1 MATLAIGDVH
11 GNLSALQSLL
21 QVVLTELGSRD
32 TLVFLGD
39 YIDRGPNSKNCVEEI
54 IRLSQDTQYSVVT
67 LLGNHEEWML
77 ATMHDYTR
85 HSWLL
90 GADAFET
97 VRSYS
102 PSAASLL
109 RQEVDR
115 AGPRL
120 IMDEVEL
127 PYDAFFDVMPASHKR
142 FFEELQLF
150 HRADDTLFVHA
161 GIDPDGGPPEE
172 QDSREL
178 TWGLCHDFPD
188 GYRGLNKVVYGHHD
202 NGVVD
207 DKGWPRPFILNELT
221 YGIDTIRTGVL
232 TAIRMPDGKVFQSDR
247 FRGPP
252 DMV

>member
-1 MATLAIGDVH
+1 MATFAIGDVH
-11 GNLSALQSLL
+11 GNLVALQNLL
-21 QVVLTELGSRD
+21 ELILPELDNGD

-39 YIDRGPNSKNCVEEI
+39 YIDRGPDSKNCVEEI
-54 IRLSQDTQYSVVT
+54 IRLKQDTQLSVVT

-77 ATMHDYTR
+77 ATMRDYAR

-102 PSAASLL
+102 PSAARLL
-109 RQEVDR
+109 RKEVER

-120 IMDEVEL
+120 ITDEVEL
-127 PYDAFFDVMPASHKR
+127 SYEAFFDAMPASHKR

-150 HRADDTLFVHA
+150 HEADDAIFVHA
-161 GIDPDGGPPEE
+161 GIDPNGGPPEE

-188 GYRGLNKVVYGHHD
+188 GYKGPNKVVYGHRD
-202 NGVVD
+202 NRFTD
-207 DKGWPRPFILNELT
+207 ESGWPRPFVLNELT
-221 YGIDTIRTGVL
+221 YGIDTISTGVL

-247 FRGPP
+247 FRSTN
-252 DMV
+252 